1 MSRVAAATT
10 MTAEQPPHRHPHLHR
25 LRHQQQGP
33 LRHPLLLL
41 LRQPRRL
48 PKHLHLLRQPR
59 PRLQQDPLRPPRRK
73 QGHQSQQR
81 A

>member
-1 MSRVAAATT
+1 
-10 MTAEQPPHRHPHLHR
+10 MTQERPLHLRLPPRLHR

-41 LRQPRRL
+41 LRLRQPRRL

-59 PRLQQDPLRPPRRK
+59 PRLRQDPLRPPRRK